1 LKFIISYLRKIK
13 RKRGIH
19 SAVSGMKGYM
29 NKDIQTY

>member
-19 SAVSGMKGYM
+19 TTVSGVKGY
-29 NKDIQTY
+29 KDIKIY